1 MSKTNSPYGYAKDGK
16 VYLNGYLN
24 LPTREIGV
32 VKESEEA
39 SIQYFTKR
47 FELAQQKVD
56 ELAKAVQTTTNRGSY
71 LMKLIHLREYLS
83 AFDGLGDFPALFD
96 TLDKLEEEINGY
108 VEKNRAKNLE
118 IKQAL
123 LKEAEEYVGNS
134 NWLIVTQK
142 YKDLKLKWIK
152 TGSAYKDQEDEL
164 STRFDDIIEGFFKMR
179 NKALEERRKIKEE
192 RISKYQMLIGRMR
205 ELNQNQPE
213 NAAQLVR
220 RIQND
225 WKLVGKIPRKEF
237 TELNS
242 ALKFEFNKYNRRNRQ
257 NTFKNPG
264 DRKKE
269 ICEKVEKLLELDE
282 PPIDE
287 VKNFQKEWQH
297 LAKFKH
303 PNDKEFNTR
312 FKIACNELFET
323 HFLNKQARMKYEG
336 FDDKTFFEQLKIKI
350 RLIKDSIKKDET
362 ELSMMNER
370 NKHHLANRNTAN
382 KQQPSGQPQQPFDLE
397 RLNQINKLKTKQRI
411 LKKLQDQLLA
421 NY

>member
-1 MSKTNSPYGYAKDGK
+1 MSNSNSPYGYAKDGK

-24 LPTREIGV
+24 LPTRAIGV

-56 ELAKAVQTTTNRGSY
+56 ELAKSVQTTTNRGSY

-83 AFDGLGDFPALFD
+83 SFDGLGDFPSLFA
-96 TLDKLEEEINGY
+96 TLDSLEEEINGY

-152 TGSAYKDQEDEL
+152 TGSTYKEQEEVL
-164 STRFDDIIEGFFKMR
+164 STRFDEIIEGFFKMR

-192 RISKYQMLIGRMR
+192 RIAKYMQLVSRLKDI
-205 ELNQNQPE
+205 NYSQPE

-220 RIQND
+220 RIQNE
-225 WKLVGKIPRKEF
+225 WKLVGKIPRRDFMDISNAFRYEF
-237 TELNS
+237 T
-242 ALKFEFNKYNRRNRQ
+242 KYNRRNRQ
-257 NTFKNPG
+257 TTTKNPAE
-264 DRKKE
+264 RKKE
-269 ICEKVEKLLELDE
+269 ICEKVEKMLDLDE

-287 VKNFQKEWQH
+287 VKNFQKEWQY

-323 HFLNKQARMKYEG
+323 HFLNKQAQFKYEG
-336 FDDKTFFEQLKIKI
+336 FDEKTFFEQLKIKI
-350 RLIKDSIKKDET
+350 RLIKESIKKDET

-370 NKHHLANRNTAN
+370 NKHHLANRNTVN
-382 KQQPSGQPQQPFDLE
+382 KQQPQSQPQQPFDLE